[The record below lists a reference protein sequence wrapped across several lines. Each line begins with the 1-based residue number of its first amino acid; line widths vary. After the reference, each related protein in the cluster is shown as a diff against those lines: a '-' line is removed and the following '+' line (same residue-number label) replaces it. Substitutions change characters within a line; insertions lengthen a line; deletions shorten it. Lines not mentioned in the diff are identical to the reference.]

1 MAWPLLWQR
10 VLFVVLAIVNLWEAY
25 ALFRQRPFLALLN
38 GAIGLFLL
46 VIVGISWPRKGWDQ

>member
-1 MAWPLLWQR
+1 M
-10 VLFVVLAIVNLWEAY
+10 VLAIVNLWEAY